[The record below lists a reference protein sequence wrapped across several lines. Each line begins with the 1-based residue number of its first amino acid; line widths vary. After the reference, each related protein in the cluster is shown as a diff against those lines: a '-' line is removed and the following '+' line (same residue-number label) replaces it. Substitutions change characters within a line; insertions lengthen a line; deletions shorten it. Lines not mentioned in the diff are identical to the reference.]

1 MVRILTSGQ
10 VDFADDLDKVGG
22 TKSLAREPYARNLWA
37 IMSKFNVLPTDK
49 RFQDLTEMQVSLLIE
64 EMNIDSQF
72 ARGKDPLSDDYS
84 YDETF
89 DEDYE
94 LSSEEEQESVA
105 KQLEA
110 MRPDKLKQSMDVKVD
125 NLDDEE
131 EQDNADYMV
140 ASLKAER
147 ERKLRELGL
156 LSDNDTISDE
166 DKKDPLLDDEDIDT
180 F

>member
-72 ARGKDPLSDDYS
+72 ARGKDPLSDDYT

-89 DEDYE
+89 DENYE
-94 LSSEEEQESVA
+94 LPSDEEQESVA
-105 KQLEA
+105 AQLEA
-110 MRPDKLKQSMDVKVD
+110 MRPDKLKQSMDVKVE
-125 NLDDEE
+125 NLDDEDE
-131 EQDNADYMV
+131 HDNVDYMI

-147 ERKLRELGL
+147 DRKLRELGL
-156 LSDNDTISDE
+156 LNNSDE

>member
-1 MVRILTSGQ
+1 
-10 VDFADDLDKVGG
+10 
-22 TKSLAREPYARNLWA
+22 
-37 IMSKFNVLPTDK
+37 MSKFNVLPTDK

-72 ARGKDPLSDDYS
+72 ARGKDPLSDDYA

-89 DEDYE
+89 DENYE
-94 LSSEEEQESVA
+94 LPSDEEQESVA
-105 KQLEA
+105 AQLEA
-110 MRPDKLKQSMDVKVD
+110 MRPDKLKQTMDVKVE
-125 NLDDEE
+125 NLDDED

-147 ERKLRELGL
+147 DRKLRELGL
-156 LSDNDTISDE
+156 LGNSDDDE
-166 DKKDPLLDDEDIDT
+166 NDPLLDDEDIDT

>member
-1 MVRILTSGQ
+1 
-10 VDFADDLDKVGG
+10 
-22 TKSLAREPYARNLWA
+22 
-37 IMSKFNVLPTDK
+37 MSKFNVLPTDK

-72 ARGKDPLSDDYS
+72 ARGKDPLSDDYA

-89 DEDYE
+89 DENYE
-94 LSSEEEQESVA
+94 LPSDEEQESVA
-105 KQLEA
+105 AQLEA
-110 MRPDKLKQSMDVKVD
+110 MRPDNLKQSMDVKVE
-125 NLDDEE
+125 NLDDED

-147 ERKLRELGL
+147 DRKLRELGL
-156 LSDNDTISDE
+156 LNNSDE
-166 DKKDPLLDDEDIDT
+166 DKNDPLLDDEDIDT

>member
-1 MVRILTSGQ
+1 
-10 VDFADDLDKVGG
+10 
-22 TKSLAREPYARNLWA
+22 
-37 IMSKFNVLPTDK
+37 MSKFNVLPTDK

-72 ARGKDPLSDDYS
+72 ARGKDPLSDDYA

-94 LSSEEEQESVA
+94 LPSDEEQESVA
-105 KQLEA
+105 AQLEA

-125 NLDDEE
+125 NLDDED

-147 ERKLRELGL
+147 DRKLRELGL
-156 LSDNDTISDE
+156 LNNSDE

>member
-1 MVRILTSGQ
+1 
-10 VDFADDLDKVGG
+10 
-22 TKSLAREPYARNLWA
+22 
-37 IMSKFNVLPTDK
+37 MSKFNVLPTDK

-72 ARGKDPLSDDYS
+72 ARGKDPLSDDYA

-89 DEDYE
+89 DENYE
-94 LSSEEEQESVA
+94 LPSDEEQESVA
-105 KQLEA
+105 SQLES
-110 MRPDKLKQSMDVKVD
+110 MRPDKLKQSMDVKVE
-125 NLDDEE
+125 NLDDKD

-147 ERKLRELGL
+147 DRKLRELGL
-156 LSDNDTISDE
+156 LGNSDDDE
-166 DKKDPLLDDEDIDT
+166 KDPLLDDEDIDT

>member
-1 MVRILTSGQ
+1 MARILTSGQ

-72 ARGKDPLSDDYS
+72 ARGKDPLSDDYT

-89 DEDYE
+89 DENYE
-94 LSSEEEQESVA
+94 LSSDEEQESVA
-105 KQLEA
+105 AQLEA
-110 MRPDKLKQSMDVKVD
+110 MRPDKLKQSMDVKVE
-125 NLDDEE
+125 NLDDEN
-131 EQDNADYMV
+131 EQDNVDYMV

-147 ERKLRELGL
+147 DRKLRELGL
-156 LSDNDTISDE
+156 LSNSDE
-166 DKKDPLLDDEDIDT
+166 DKNDPLLDDEDIDT

>member
-110 MRPDKLKQSMDVKVD
+110 MRPDKLKQSMDVKVE
-125 NLDDEE
+125 NLDDED

-147 ERKLRELGL
+147 DRKLRELGL
-156 LSDNDTISDE
+156 LGNSDD

>member
-72 ARGKDPLSDDYS
+72 ARGKDPLSDDYA

-89 DEDYE
+89 DENYE
-94 LSSEEEQESVA
+94 LPSDEEQESVA
-105 KQLEA
+105 AQLES
-110 MRPDKLKQSMDVKVD
+110 MRPDKLKQTMDVNVE
-125 NLDDEE
+125 NLDDED
-131 EQDNADYMV
+131 EQDNADNMV

-147 ERKLRELGL
+147 DRKLRELGL
-156 LSDNDTISDE
+156 LNNSDE
-166 DKKDPLLDDEDIDT
+166 DKNDPLLDDEDIDT

>member
-1 MVRILTSGQ
+1 
-10 VDFADDLDKVGG
+10 
-22 TKSLAREPYARNLWA
+22 
-37 IMSKFNVLPTDK
+37 MSKFNVLPTDK

-72 ARGKDPLSDDYS
+72 ARGKDPLSDDYA

-89 DEDYE
+89 DDNYE
-94 LSSEEEQESVA
+94 LPSDEEQESVA

-125 NLDDEE
+125 NLDDED

-147 ERKLRELGL
+147 DRKLRELGL
-156 LSDNDTISDE
+156 LGNSDD

>member
-72 ARGKDPLSDDYS
+72 ARGKDPLSDDYA

-94 LSSEEEQESVA
+94 LPSDEEQESVA
-105 KQLEA
+105 AQLEA
-110 MRPDKLKQSMDVKVD
+110 MRPDKLKQSMDAKGE
-125 NLDDEE
+125 NIDDED

-147 ERKLRELGL
+147 DRKLRELGL
-156 LSDNDTISDE
+156 LGNSDDDE
-166 DKKDPLLDDEDIDT
+166 KDPLLDDEDIDT

>member
-1 MVRILTSGQ
+1 
-10 VDFADDLDKVGG
+10 
-22 TKSLAREPYARNLWA
+22 
-37 IMSKFNVLPTDK
+37 MSKFNVLPTDK

-72 ARGKDPLSDDYS
+72 ARGKDPLSDDYA

-89 DEDYE
+89 DENYE
-94 LSSEEEQESVA
+94 LPSEEEQESVA

-125 NLDDEE
+125 NLDDEY

-147 ERKLRELGL
+147 DRKLRELGL
-156 LSDNDTISDE
+156 LNNSDE
-166 DKKDPLLDDEDIDT
+166 DKNDPLLDDEDIDT

>member
-1 MVRILTSGQ
+1 
-10 VDFADDLDKVGG
+10 
-22 TKSLAREPYARNLWA
+22 
-37 IMSKFNVLPTDK
+37 MSKFNVLPTDK

-72 ARGKDPLSDDYS
+72 ARGKDPLSDDYA

-89 DEDYE
+89 DENYE
-94 LSSEEEQESVA
+94 LPSDEEQEDVA
-105 KQLEA
+105 AQLED
-110 MRPDKLKQSMDVKVD
+110 MRPDKLKQSMDVKVE
-125 NLDDEE
+125 NLDDED

-147 ERKLRELGL
+147 DRKLRELGL
-156 LSDNDTISDE
+156 LGNSDDDE
-166 DKKDPLLDDEDIDT
+166 KDPLLDDEDIDT

>member
-1 MVRILTSGQ
+1 
-10 VDFADDLDKVGG
+10 
-22 TKSLAREPYARNLWA
+22 
-37 IMSKFNVLPTDK
+37 MSKFNVLPTDK

-72 ARGKDPLSDDYS
+72 ARGKDPLSDDYA

-89 DEDYE
+89 DENYE
-94 LSSEEEQESVA
+94 LPSEEEQESVA

-125 NLDDEE
+125 NLDDED

-147 ERKLRELGL
+147 DRKLRELGL
-156 LSDNDTISDE
+156 LNNSDE
-166 DKKDPLLDDEDIDT
+166 DKNDPLLDDEDIDT